1 MNYITIPA
9 TRTSTN
15 TYGMEPRRRYRCIY
29 SFMAK
34 AAMVMGGRFMFM
46 VVGRR
51 RLLFWPFC

>member
-9 TRTSTN
+9 TRTSTD

-34 AAMVMGGRFMFM
+34 AAMVMGGRFMLD
-46 VVGRR
+46 VGGR